1 MNNFYINSK
10 HVNELDKFGYTV
22 IKDFFDYNTDIL
34 PIQDEI
40 MNIIFFVA
48 KRHGIN
54 LKYQKKFTKNFSYF
68 FICSFMRYVEIYQS

>member
-1 MNNFYINSK
+1 MNKFYINSK

-22 IKDFFDYNTDIL
+22 IKGFFDYNTDIL

-40 MNIIFFVA
+40 MNIICFVA

-68 FICSFMRYVEIYQS
+68 FNNTLFSHI